1 MSQNSHPPI
10 GKLVNI
16 GNHRLHIHSTGEGSP
31 TVVLESGGASWS
43 LDWHLVQTEIA
54 KFTSVCSYDRAGFG
68 WSDSGPT
75 PRTSR
80 QIVTEL
86 HTLLTKAEIKKPYI
100 LVGASFGG
108 HTARLFAKEYP
119 AEVAGIVL
127 LDARHET
134 INSRM
139 PPAWKNLEAAGKG
152 MYQFMLLASKLGVLN
167 LLGRLMG
174 EKAAP
179 PAVMKIPREI
189 RSTYLE
195 VGFQPSYFQSNLDE
209 LAASAESDQQVSAA
223 GSLGSLPLTVIRH
236 GIPDLFAR
244 MPAEQAKQSEQV
256 WQELQ
261 ADLAKLSSNSQI
273 LIAQESGHGIQ
284 LDQPGIVVDAVRQ
297 MVETVRRDSPST
309 QEYMLTDR
317 YAGDSAPYPE
327 ISLASDFSAPAKA
340 GAPQS
345 NPSID
350 LLREFKLSDVP
361 EFQRFQSANPNNEID
376 SWQTAIMYGRAIHWL
391 SFLDII
397 YPDFKKEDCVFVEV
411 AYIVDNDP
419 DREKIPPAFY
429 KEIVHAI
436 SMLWELQLK
445 NLYPNGDWTVEI
457 FDDIEMTVQ
466 AHIKN
471 RNHTSSSASITT
483 Q

>member
-10 GKLVNI
+10 GKLIDI

-31 TVVLESGGASWS
+31 TVVFESGGASWS

-54 KFTSVCSYDRAGFG
+54 KFTCVCSYDRAGFG

-75 PRTSR
+75 PRTSK

-119 AEVAGIVL
+119 DEVAGIIL

-134 INSRM
+134 IDSRM

-189 RSTYLE
+189 RPTYLE
-195 VGFQPSYFQSNLDE
+195 VGFQPKYFQSNLDE
-209 LAASAESDQQVSAA
+209 LAAITESDRQLSET
-223 GSLGSLPLTVIRH
+223 GSLGSIPLTVIRH
-236 GIPDLFAR
+236 GIPDLFAS
-244 MPAEQAKQSEQV
+244 MPVEQAKKSEQV

-273 LIAQESGHGIQ
+273 LVAKESGHGIQ

-297 MVETVRRDSPST
+297 MVETVRSGS
-309 QEYMLTDR
+309 
-317 YAGDSAPYPE
+317 S
-327 ISLASDFSAPAKA
+327 SVPAKA

-345 NPSID
+345 KPSND

-361 EFQRFQSANPNNEID
+361 EFQKFQSANPNNEID

-411 AYIVDNDP
+411 AYIVHNDP
-419 DREKIPPAFY
+419 DSEKIPPAFY
-429 KEIVHAI
+429 KEIAHAI
-436 SMLWELQLK
+436 AMLWELQLK

-457 FDDIEMTVQ
+457 RDDAEMTVQ
-466 AHIKN
+466 AHIKS
-471 RNHTSSSASITT
+471 RNYTSPSASITT